1 MNARAPNE
9 DEVEVNI
16 FGPGYGE
23 CCLVHVGGGQW
34 IAIDSC
40 VDTESGRPAA
50 LAYLERV
57 GVNPAESVKLVVASH
72 WHDDHIRGLSSL
84 LRTCVA
90 AKFCASA
97 ALNKKEFLAV
107 LAAYD
112 QIRTIRS
119 GSGAREIIATLAI
132 LKERNN
138 VSHPIRATASKLL
151 FRWDAAVTG
160 HGQPAEVWSL
170 SPSDGQYEKFLLEIG
185 SMVPTESGDKLR
197 LASQS
202 PNHLS
207 VVTWLSIGNCAFLF
221 GADLEELGKPDLGWS
236 AITVSETWK
245 RVILGAN
252 SILINT
258 NSTWT
263 AMATSGTNSVLYFN
277 PVLGAAA
284 STTYTGSWSGFNNSS
299 TFGIGANTIY
309 NGSAT
314 IAAYNSHP
322 TINVNISSTTGYT
335 EFYSKPVETSISA
348 TATNYFIQ
356 HFASG
361 GSTAV
366 YSVDEAGNQKAAS
379 INVATARKGTF
390 VCTAA
395 GTITISN
402 TNELAT
408 SDVIISLNTAGGTIS
423 TSPAMKTVTAGT
435 GFTVLCGAAD
445 TSTYNYDI
453 LN

>member
-1 MNARAPNE
+1 MSSLTIAYSQLTGAPSALPPNGSAGGDLSGSYPNPGVAQINGAAVPASAYFLGSNASHQAVAATTANLASLLAALT
-9 DEVEVNI
+9 
-16 FGPGYGE
+16 GCTTAGYAYVPQDGQCE
-23 CCLVHVGGGQW
+23 AGSGGGTPSFPVTV
-34 IAIDSC
+34 AGTVTSGG
-40 VDTESGRPAA
+40 VPYFSGATTESSSGILNSNILVKGGGAGGAPTNSSITDNGTSIIAA
-50 LAYLERV
+50 EPFTSSAIGNVPVTINGFSSGQTADLLDIYDYAGHTKVLSIASN
-57 GVNPAESVKLVVASH
+57 GVITSSGTVNFGTVVANSFV
-72 WHDDHIRGLSSL
+72 
-84 LRTCVA
+84 T
-90 AKFCASA
+90 
-97 ALNKKEFLAV
+97 
-107 LAAYD
+107 AYGG
-112 QIRTIRS
+112 QGNFE
-119 GSGAREIIATLAI
+119 GSGASSSS
-132 LKERNN
+132 NN
-138 VSHPIRATASKLL
+138 IV
-151 FRWDAAVTG
+151 
-160 HGQPAEVWSL
+160 
-170 SPSDGQYEKFLLEIG
+170 
-185 SMVPTESGDKLR
+185 
-197 LASQS
+197 
-202 PNHLS
+202 
-207 VVTWLSIGNCAFLF
+207 
-221 GADLEELGKPDLGWS
+221 
-236 AITVSETWK
+236 
-245 RVILGAN
+245 
-252 SILINT
+252 INT
-258 NSTWT
+258 NATWT

-322 TINVNISSTTGYT
+322 TINVNTSSTTGYT

>member
-236 AITVSETWK
+236 AITVSETRPRGK
-245 RVILGAN
+245 ALFFKIPHHGSHTAHHVD
-252 SILINT
+252 
-258 NSTWT
+258 TWQLLVGSE
-263 AMATSGTNSVLYFN
+263 AVSVLTPWNKNRTLPSRSDVERLLDITTHGY
-277 PVLGAAA
+277 
-284 STTYTGSWSGFNNSS
+284 STSNLRPEP
-299 TFGIGANTIY
+299 
-309 NGSAT
+309 
-314 IAAYNSHP
+314 IARRPYAVEKQIRETAKMRS
-322 TINVNISSTTGYT
+322 IKLTTGHVQLRARLNDY
-335 EFYSKPVETSISA
+335 PA
-348 TATNYFIQ
+348 TD
-356 HFASG
+356 
-361 GSTAV
+361 
-366 YSVDEAGNQKAAS
+366 SVWLSPQACSLADLLKLM
-379 INVATARKGTF
+379 KG
-390 VCTAA
+390 
-395 GTITISN
+395 
-402 TNELAT
+402 
-408 SDVIISLNTAGGTIS
+408 
-423 TSPAMKTVTAGT
+423 K
-435 GFTVLCGAAD
+435 
-445 TSTYNYDI
+445 
-453 LN
+453 